1 MNVFQVFFEI
11 FRTFHVKIENVYQ
24 SFKITYSIAVKQ
36 LLKKYKWYPGVDRGK
51 GLALWSLLGGGI
63 RYNIIFTINYAYKK
77 CAFIYIPTVC
87 KKHDF
92 VLCLVR
98 YP

>member
-11 FRTFHVKIENVYQ
+11 FLTFHVKIENVNQ

-36 LLKKYKWYPGVDRGK
+36 LLEKYKWYIGVDRGK
-51 GLALWSLLGGGI
+51 GLAFWSFRGGVGGI
-63 RYNIIFTINYAYKK
+63 RNNIIFTINNVYKK
-77 CAFIYIPTVC
+77 RAFVYIPTVC

-92 VLCLVR
+92 V
-98 YP
+98 